1 MNIQIQIGGGSNQQV
16 IQATIANSLGKL
28 LNDAEERL
36 QERTF
41 ASDEVKQKYLHE
53 LSELNLWIFQNKQHT
68 FDATTYIV
76 YPFKT
81 LPEDEIF
88 ADQYFLESV
97 LDALSI
103 IAFSDFQCQI
113 EHNHLNFRI
122 NGSQVFGVYYRR
134 GMYDL
139 IDSFQRLIRSLKS
152 KNVILPS
159 GFIFIIL
166 NCIGQQSQLDSEK
179 INNIVTDILGDDPYI
194 RPLQTGMPKCVNI
207 TSYIIQDCQSVDAA
221 RTYIRE
227 VLSLA

>member
-1 MNIQIQIGGGSNQQV
+1 MNIQLQIGGGGNQQV
-16 IQATIANSLGKL
+16 IKETIANSLGKL

-36 QERTF
+36 QERSF
-41 ASDEVKQKYLHE
+41 ASDEVKQKYSNL
-53 LSELNLWIFQNKQHT
+53 LSEQNLWIFQNKQNT

-76 YPFKT
+76 FPFKT

-122 NGSQVFGVYYRR
+122 NGSQVFGVYYQR

-139 IDSFQRLIRSLKS
+139 IDSFQRLIKSLKS

-166 NCIGQQSQLDSEK
+166 NCMGQSHLDSQK
-179 INNIVTDILGDDPYI
+179 IKNIVTDILGDDPYI